1 MKNILIVIILM
12 SFSAFSYADQWPD
25 KECKEYSGYIGFLAA
40 ASGASMEEA
49 SEAMEVGDKAK
60 ADEKF
65 MTSHMLAEQAAN
77 HTKVFS
83 TFCK

>member
-1 MKNILIVIILM
+1 MKNIVIVIALM
-12 SFSAFSYADQWPD
+12 SITAFSYADQWPD

-40 ASGASMEEA
+40 ASSASMQEA
-49 SEAMEVGDKAK
+49 SQAMEVGDKPK

-65 MTSHMLAEQAAN
+65 MASHMLAEQAAN

>member
-1 MKNILIVIILM
+1 MKNILIVVILM

-25 KECKEYSGYIGFLAA
+25 KDCKEYSGYIGFLAA

-49 SEAMEVGDKAK
+49 SEAMETGDKVK
-60 ADEKF
+60 AEEKF
-65 MTSHMLAEQAAN
+65 MASHMLAEQAAN
-77 HTKVFS
+77 HTKVFN

>member
-25 KECKEYSGYIGFLAA
+25 KDCKEYSGDIGILVAV
-40 ASGASMEEA
+40 SGTSMEEA
-49 SEAMEVGDKAK
+49 SEAMETGDKVK
-60 ADEKF
+60 AEEKF
-65 MTSHMLAEQAAN
+65 MASHMLAEQAAN
-77 HTKVFS
+77 HTKVFN

>member
-25 KECKEYSGYIGFLAA
+25 KDCKEYSGYIGLLVAV
-40 ASGASMEEA
+40 SGTSMEEA
-49 SEAMEVGDKAK
+49 SEAMETGDKVK
-60 ADEKF
+60 AEEKF
-65 MTSHMLAEQAAN
+65 MASHMLAEQAAN